1 MIFEDRRSR
10 IRIQQK
16 ENTMLK
22 HTVVFAAV
30 VLLAGAV
37 LGIDAPNKPASMAG
51 SWQVD
56 ARHSDAKL
64 ITDATTDYG
73 KTKMNL
79 TLGFARVNGR
89 VTIDDGDPSKS
100 SIEFRFYPAT
110 SMAPDIDEDGKSLTH
125 WLENL
130 SNHTLVCFHSKK
142 VVRTADGRLQATGD
156 LTVTRVDRN
165 IEMTP
170 NEAYAGPV
178 YGPPVIHRVSREA
191 TFVFDFPAADGNGQK
206 DSSIKA
212 SGSTSMF
219 REDFPQ
225 LVRTVVST
233 YWPPVVQDERC
244 QVPDANEAYSGAQC
258 TGTYLST
265 PGLPEAPHA
274 ASAEDIGVP
283 TNFNSIVGNRLTVL
297 VQLRLAP
304 KGSPEQAAAGD

>member
-1 MIFEDRRSR
+1 
-10 IRIQQK
+10 
-16 ENTMLK
+16 MLK
-22 HTVVFAAV
+22 HTVVFAAAL
-30 VLLAGAV
+30 LLAGAT
-37 LGIDAPNKPASMAG
+37 LGFDAPNKLSSMAG
-51 SWQVD
+51 SWQID
-56 ARHSDAKL
+56 ARHSDAKI

-73 KTKMNL
+73 RTKMNL

-110 SMAPDIDEDGKSLTH
+110 SMAPAIDEDGKFVSH

-142 VVRTADGRLQATGD
+142 VVRMADGRLQATGD

-165 IEMTP
+165 VEMTP

-178 YGPPVIHRVSREA
+178 YGPPVVHRVSREA
-191 TFVFDFPAADGNGQK
+191 TFVFDFPVADGNGQK
-206 DSSIKA
+206 ESSIKA

-265 PGLPEAPHA
+265 PGLPEEPHA

-283 TNFNSIVGNRLTVL
+283 TNFNAIVGNHLTVL

-304 KGSPEQAAAGD
+304 KGSAELAAARN